1 MDIQIS
7 EKFKVLSSYGS
18 YEVTIT
24 DESSRFFNVL
34 NECSIIL
41 CDSYFKNSKF
51 LHKCTKEIIFID
63 PVESN
68 KSLKKIEELSELLSS
83 FKLSRNS
90 ILGVMGGGIVQD
102 LGGFIAS
109 IFMRGI
115 DWNLFPT
122 SYLSMVDSCIGGK
135 TSINTMNTKN
145 LLGTFTPPKKVFC
158 NIMLAETL
166 DDNEIK
172 QGLIESL
179 KITYVFKKYF
189 KNAKF
194 LVQHALKKDI
204 QSLREICTFSLLSKK
219 SIIEKDEFDHNERR
233 LLNIGHTFGH
243 AIEKASNHKISHGFA
258 VGIGILIAFEFS
270 KRNNLC
276 QKKHSILELCL
287 IIETLIP
294 NSIFDLLSLVE
305 LNDFVIALEIDK
317 KHDKEYL
324 RFILPTKN
332 FIEVISYKRTELE
345 LRKAFSFFNKSNEI
359 RIIPK

>member
-1 MDIQIS
+1 MDTQIS

-24 DESSRFFNVL
+24 DESTQFFNVL
-34 NECSIIL
+34 NECSIII
-41 CDSYFKNSKF
+41 CDSYFKNSTF
-51 LHKCTKEIIFID
+51 LKKCNKEIIFID
-63 PVESN
+63 PDEKN

-83 FKLSRNS
+83 FQLSRNS

-115 DWNLFPT
+115 SWNLFPT

-135 TSINTMNTKN
+135 TSINTVNTKN
-145 LLGTFTPPKKVFC
+145 LLGTFTPPNKVFC
-158 NIMLAETL
+158 NIRLAETL

-179 KITYVFKKYF
+179 KITFVFKKYF
-189 KNAKF
+189 NKSAS
-194 LVQHALKKDI
+194 LVKQALKKDI
-204 QSLREICTFSLLSKK
+204 QSLKEICTYSLLSKK
-219 SIIEKDEFDHNERR
+219 NIIEKDEFDHNERR

-270 KRNNLC
+270 KRNSLC
-276 QKKHSILELCL
+276 QTNHSILNLCL
-287 IIETLIP
+287 IIDTLIP
-294 NSIFDLLSLVE
+294 NNIFDLLSLVK
-305 LNDFVIALEIDK
+305 LNDFTKALEIDK
-317 KHDKEYL
+317 KHDKESL
-324 RFILPTKN
+324 RFILPTYN
-332 FIEVISYKRTELE
+332 FIEVISYTRANLE
-345 LRKAFSFFNKSNEI
+345 LKKAFSFFNKSNEI
-359 RIIPK
+359 RLIHK